1 MVSLKEINESNFR
14 AIVRMRL
21 NEEQSKYV
29 ASNVY
34 SLAQAW
40 LYPEEAKPYAIYNDE
55 EIIGF
60 IMLDWDEKEHECGIW
75 RFMIASDQQGK
86 GYGRKA
92 LTCALN
98 IIKEA
103 GKFDYVFLD
112 YVPGNV
118 VGKHLYESMGFIETG
133 EIEDGE
139 IVMKLDLHKYNSN
152 E

>member
-1 MVSLKEINESNFR
+1 MVTLKEVNEKNFR
-14 AIVRMRL
+14 AIIGMKL

-29 ASNVY
+29 SSNEY

-40 LYPEEAKPYAIYNDE
+40 LYPEKAKPYAIYNDE

-60 IMLDWDEKEHECGIW
+60 MMLDWDEKEHECGIW
-75 RFMIASDQQGK
+75 RFMIADNQQGK

-92 LTCALN
+92 LEYAIN
-98 IIKEA
+98 IIKET
-103 GKFDYVFLD
+103 GKFDYVSLD

-133 EIEDGE
+133 EIENDE
-139 IVMKLDLHKYNSN
+139 IVMKLDLN
-152 E
+152 

>member
-1 MVSLKEINESNFR
+1 MVSLKIVDENNFR
-14 AIVRMRL
+14 TIIGMKL

-40 LYPEEAKPYAIYNDE
+40 LYPEVAKPYAIYNDE
-55 EIIGF
+55 EVIGF
-60 IMLDWDEKEHECGIW
+60 MMLDWDEKERECSIW
-75 RFMIASDQQGK
+75 RFMIANKQQGK

-92 LTCALN
+92 LEYALN

-103 GKFDYVFLD
+103 EKFDYVFLD

-118 VGKHLYESMGFIETG
+118 VGKHLYESMGFKETG
-133 EIEDGE
+133 EVDEGE
-139 IVMKLDLHKYNSN
+139 IVMKLDLNI
-152 E
+152 

>member
-1 MVSLKEINESNFR
+1 MVSLKEVNENNFR
-14 AIVRMRL
+14 TIVGMKL

-29 ASNVY
+29 AKNVY

-40 LYPEEAKPYAIYNDE
+40 LYPEVAKPYAIYNDE
-55 EIIGF
+55 EVVGF
-60 IMLDWDEKEHECGIW
+60 MMLDWDEKERECSIW
-75 RFMIASDQQGK
+75 RFMIATDQQGK

-92 LTCALN
+92 LEYALN

-133 EIEDGE
+133 EIDEGE
-139 IVMKLDLHKYNSN
+139 VVMKFDLNK
-152 E
+152 